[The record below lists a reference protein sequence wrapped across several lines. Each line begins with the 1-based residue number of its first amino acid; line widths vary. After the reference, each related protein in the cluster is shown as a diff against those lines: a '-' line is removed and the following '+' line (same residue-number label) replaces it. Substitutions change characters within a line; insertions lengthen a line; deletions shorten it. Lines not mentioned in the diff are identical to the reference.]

1 MTVMIF
7 TDPRLAELD
16 GFRVEIDPAEPPNF
30 DAGVYIL
37 FAQPNT

>member
-16 GFRVEIDPAEPPNF
+16 GFRVEIDPSRQ
-30 DAGVYIL
+30 IL
-37 FAQPNT
+37 MLAI